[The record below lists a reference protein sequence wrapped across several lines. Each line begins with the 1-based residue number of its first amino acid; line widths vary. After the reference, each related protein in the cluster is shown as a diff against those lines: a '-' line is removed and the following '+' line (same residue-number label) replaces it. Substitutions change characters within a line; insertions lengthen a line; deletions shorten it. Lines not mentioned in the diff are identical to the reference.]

1 MNHFTH
7 YWQNSTWEKNQKI
20 NSKGALLTH
29 LSGNQFKNRGI
40 EIGDLGYVVT
50 IKKGRLFLCGKL
62 EVGSYCELS
71 EAAKITGL
79 TPDQLWQAK
88 EHLVASYATEM
99 LWDLNVPILLTKQLE
114 FIQGSTINKLL
125 FINENLLDPQTLRGV
140 RLLTLKSAKLLDT
153 LLEELKSVLPLK
165 EKAPSLWNV
174 PASDNQLENNEFESY
189 VEGTQK
195 QKYVT
200 YYERIPE
207 NRRQAVKIHGV
218 TCKGCGF
225 NFEKFYG
232 SYGKD
237 FIHIHHI
244 NPISELDEPRAINPE
259 TDLIPLC
266 PNCHSMVHRLKNKT
280 LSIEELKNIIHTSK

>member
-7 YWQNSTWEKNQKI
+7 YWKNPTWEKNREV
-20 NSKGALLTH
+20 NSKRALLTH
-29 LSGNQFKNRGI
+29 LSGSQFKNRGI
-40 EIGDLGYVVT
+40 EVGDIGYVVT

-62 EVGSYCELS
+62 EVGSYCSLS

-79 TPDQLWQAK
+79 SPDKLWQAK
-88 EHLVASYATEM
+88 EHLVASSATEM
-99 LWDLNVPILLTKQLE
+99 LWDLEVHITLTKQLE
-114 FIQGSTINKLL
+114 FIQGSTTNKLK
-125 FINENLLDPQTLRGV
+125 FISENLLDRQTLRGI
-140 RLLTLKSAKLLDT
+140 RLLTVNSAKLIDS
-153 LLEELKSVLPLK
+153 LLGKLMPILPHEEKYIS
-165 EKAPSLWNV
+165 PS
-174 PASDNQLENNEFESY
+174 SDNQSEIGEFESY

-207 NRRQAVKIHGV
+207 NRRQAVKVHGV
-218 TCKGCGF
+218 NCKGCSF

-232 SYGKD
+232 SHGKD

-266 PNCHSMVHRLKNKT
+266 PNCHSMIHRLKNKT
-280 LSIEELKNIIHTSK
+280 LSIEELKNIIHTAK